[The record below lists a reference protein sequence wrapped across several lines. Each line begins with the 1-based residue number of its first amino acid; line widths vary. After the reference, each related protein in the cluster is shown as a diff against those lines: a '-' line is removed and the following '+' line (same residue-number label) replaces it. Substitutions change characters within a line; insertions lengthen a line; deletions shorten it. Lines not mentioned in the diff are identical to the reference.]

1 MEIYHVKYT
10 YYTSESKNNLSR
22 EYHSCEY
29 NRAYTE
35 AETWQI
41 SEKKGTIS
49 GVGVTVS
56 GAGAWAKMSGSF
68 DFSIVNLESSRTY
81 QKMVS
86 EYSISGGVSGFWGWL
101 GFGANAETHK
111 QEIKEAMQELSQQ
124 QKVNGSVDV
133 DLMVTGLIPGFE
145 VSATAYILVLQIQS
159 SSGATYNIASSTS
172 LSTDVGAQDQ
182 NQQNLPTSNNNSTI
196 SL

>member
-1 MEIYHVKYT
+1 MSNTLTILPNPKTILVANT
-10 YYTSESKNNLSR
+10 TPANTTALAS
-22 EYHSCEY
+22 
-29 NRAYTE
+29 TE

-172 LSTDVGAQDQ
+172 PSTDVGAQDQ